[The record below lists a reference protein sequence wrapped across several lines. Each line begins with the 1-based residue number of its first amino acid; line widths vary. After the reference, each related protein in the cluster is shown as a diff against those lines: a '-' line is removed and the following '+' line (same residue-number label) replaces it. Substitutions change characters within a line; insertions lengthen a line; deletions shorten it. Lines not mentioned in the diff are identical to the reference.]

1 MDEKKWSRAGAI
13 LGASYI
19 KRWLEAR
26 YDTLMALPAL
36 ARLKAASPGVKYG
49 IEAMLYALTAYAEQ
63 NVSDR
68 SPLGLMVKA
77 VLMDAAPEISA
88 RLLKDA
94 RAELAAEVSAPGQ
107 PTQQSV
113 ARKLLALDDAELFS
127 ILTSLEEMDEAT
139 RAKFLAFASGAS
151 PDELKRF
158 GSLPSDRRNGLL
170 NLQGAGNSSGNSAWM
185 ASAKSFLSDFWEVF
199 TAWSQKTRDFS
210 LRVMNRYLLALLAL
224 LKASGVMWGVAFI
237 ACTAASLCGRW
248 TLLCAIC
255 CLLLA
260 SVGLILGGRR
270 LGKGWLLVAGV
281 LSAAVTSVL
290 VLLVAADYADSVFAV
305 AVLFLVGMPVLA
317 IVAMLLPVT
326 TVAEVF
332 RKIFPEGD
340 RTIVRASQML
350 LSAFFGLVFFAA
362 FLLMFPPHNPVA
374 FLFIFPIVIAIS
386 LGVGMGL
393 VRINPEMFLRTPVL
407 IGMAIVLCVTLGVM
421 SMPNLRNKMSMLP
434 KRLDLGLVDEP
445 KPVSFSSSKDID
457 FVSMKDGEAK
467 VWYAEQ
473 TSGGY
478 DLFRCEGV
486 GPYYAKDGRKL
497 RKADNDTVRYAIS
510 IWVDQVAAQKLAQ
523 QHSAERIQAEQVQA
537 QQEAI
542 RKQQEQE
549 IARRVVEEEA
559 KRVQAE
565 QSRRARYLVGGVTSP
580 AVKVDYIV
588 CAASSDKHPLEEF
601 GAAIA
606 DQFKASG
613 KKATASVLS
622 TAFVEEGGFDAFLRG
637 EGAADIQAM
646 QLAARGE
653 RLLLVRCESTTR
665 TASTTIAGLHSATVK
680 VTFGPVD
687 LADGK
692 VADRFTITGTGPGTS
707 DADAQAAAFSRVLE
721 QLSKRG
727 L

>member
-13 LGASYI
+13 FGASYI
-19 KRWLEAR
+19 KRCLEAR

-36 ARLKAASPGVKYG
+36 AKLKAANPGVKYG
-49 IEAMLYALTAYAEQ
+49 IEAILYALTAYAEQ

-68 SPLGLMVKA
+68 SPLGLMVKT
-77 VLMDAAPEISA
+77 VLMDAAPEISS

-107 PTQQSV
+107 PAQQSV

-139 RAKFLAFASGAS
+139 HAKFLAFASGAS

-158 GSLPSDRRNGLL
+158 SSLPPDQRKGLL
-170 NLQGAGNSSGNSAWM
+170 NLQGAAHSSGSSGWM

-199 TAWSQKTRDFS
+199 RAWSQKTRDFS
-210 LRVMNRYLLALLAL
+210 LRVMNRYLLALLDL
-224 LKASGVMWGVAFI
+224 LKASGAMWGVAFV

-248 TLLCAIC
+248 TLLGSIC

-260 SVGLILGGRR
+260 CVGLILGGRR
-270 LGKGWLLVAGV
+270 LGKGWLLIAGV
-281 LSAAVTSVL
+281 LSTAVTSVL
-290 VLLVAADYADSVFAV
+290 VLLVAAGYADSVFAV

-332 RKIFPEGD
+332 RKIFPEGY

-362 FLLMFPPHNPVA
+362 FQLLIPPHNPVA
-374 FLFIFPIVIAIS
+374 FLFIFPMVIAIS

-407 IGMAIVLCVTLGVM
+407 IGMAMVLCVTLGVM

-445 KPVSFSSSKDID
+445 KPVSFASSKDID
-457 FVSMKDGEAK
+457 FVSMKDGETK

-497 RKADNDTVRYAIS
+497 RKADNDVVRHAIS

-523 QHSAERIQAEQVQA
+523 QHNAERIQAEQVQA
-537 QQEAI
+537 QHDAI
-542 RKQQEQE
+542 RKQQERE
-549 IARRVVEEEA
+549 STKRVEEEEA

-565 QSRRARYLVGGVTSP
+565 QARRARYLVGGITSP
-580 AVKVDYIV
+580 DVKVDYIV
-588 CAASSDKHPLEEF
+588 CAASSDKHPLDEF
-601 GAAIA
+601 GASIA
-606 DQFKASG
+606 DQFRANG

-622 TAFVEEGGFDAFLRG
+622 AAFVEEGGFDAFLRG
-637 EGAADIQAM
+637 EAAADIQAM

-665 TASTTIAGLHSATVK
+665 TASTTIEGLHSATVK
-680 VTFGPVD
+680 VTFCPVD

-692 VADRFTITGTGPGTS
+692 VADRFTITATGPGTS